1 MKRSKFL
8 GRRLWPL
15 FIIAAAC
22 SGCAI
27 TDEGATDFRQVPVGR
42 ETSPPQLEDVDEA
55 GKKRAISLRKDFLPS
70 ETSNP
75 INPGEPL
82 AITLKHVFIKDFTE
96 VFGNPFIKTGG
107 PNGEIAIVANVF
119 EDDGTRTIDYGP
131 SGLDN
136 ARVVYFSD
144 DVWKGQFLN
153 FHDIPLYG
161 PLTYR
166 GHALVLDLYIVELDQ
181 SGEQLRQLVS
191 NLAQIGKTFYP
202 PASPVAGPLAQLAGT
217 LIGDQQDDRALRFT
231 LYQRPPGGIK
241 GIRYSVLDA
250 GYLLFVREQN
260 RRVETAWTHIT
271 LNPRLAKL
279 MYTDSRSTETGEKIN
294 CNRHVD
300 KVEVPGVCLYREST
314 YMVVEVNTAPSAL
327 KQDRQQ
333 MLYSALQAALAGQ
346 NPPIFSQDPQAL
358 QEALAALADNMAQS
372 ERASAASAALAKVEN
387 ESRNQAERL
396 AAAEN
401 FAAIWFEKTE
411 QGQAVAFPAEEASR
425 LLERVSLQ
433 LAKCGVSASELSNLM
448 ESVRSKDP
456 GAQNSVKNQLIANLA
471 CRGS

>member
-1 MKRSKFL
+1 M
-8 GRRLWPL
+8 
-15 FIIAAAC
+15 
-22 SGCAI
+22 
-27 TDEGATDFRQVPVGR
+27 
-42 ETSPPQLEDVDEA
+42 
-55 GKKRAISLRKDFLPS
+55 
-70 ETSNP
+70 
-75 INPGEPL
+75 
-82 AITLKHVFIKDFTE
+82 
-96 VFGNPFIKTGG
+96 
-107 PNGEIAIVANVF
+107 
-119 EDDGTRTIDYGP
+119 
-131 SGLDN
+131 
-136 ARVVYFSD
+136 
-144 DVWKGQFLN
+144 
-153 FHDIPLYG
+153 
-161 PLTYR
+161 
-166 GHALVLDLYIVELDQ
+166 
-181 SGEQLRQLVS
+181 
-191 NLAQIGKTFYP
+191 
-202 PASPVAGPLAQLAGT
+202 AQLAGT
-217 LIGDQQDDRALRFT
+217 LIGDQQDDRALHFT
-231 LYQRPPGGIK
+231 LYQRPPGGTK

-260 RRVETAWTHIT
+260 RRVETAWTHIA

-279 MYTDSRSTETGEKIN
+279 MYTDSRSTETGQKIK
-294 CNRHVD
+294 CKRYVD

-448 ESVRSKDP
+448 ESVRSKEP
-456 GAQNSVKNQLIANLA
+456 GTQNSVKNQLIANLA